1 MRYSAAL
8 YEKAAATIKGRKEN
22 AEAVAKRH
30 HDEIIKK
37 HPELSAIESSMAQ
50 AGLEVI
56 RAMGAGTVT
65 PELIGS
71 LSKHNLAAQN
81 ERAALLKAA
90 GYPED
95 YLKAHYTC
103 KKCEDSGIYNG
114 KLCECHLK
122 LLRQLSYDELS
133 RTSPLIISSFDSFDL
148 SYYPSRTDSETGISP
163 RKRMGEILNFCKEY
177 AKTFDLGSQ
186 SIFMNGATGLGKTHL
201 SLAIAGEAVE
211 KGFGVIYGTAQ
222 NLLGKLEREHFGRQ
236 NDGEANI
243 EELLLGCDL
252 LILDDLGT
260 EFNTSFTVA
269 SVYNIINTRLLAGLP
284 TIINTNLTWEE
295 FEAKY
300 ERRVTSRISTY
311 VCMQFCGT
319 DIRML
324 KK

>member
-1 MRYSAAL
+1 MRYSSAL
-8 YEKAAATIKGRKEN
+8 YEKAASTIKSRKEN
-22 AEAVAKRH
+22 AEAVARRH
-30 HDEIIKK
+30 RDEVLKK
-37 HPELSAIESSMAQ
+37 YPELSDIENEMAQ
-50 AGLEVI
+50 AGLDVI
-56 RAMGAGTVT
+56 RAMGSGTLT
-65 PELIGS
+65 PELVNG
-71 LSKHNLAAQN
+71 LAKHNLDAQKARG
-81 ERAALLKAA
+81 ELLAAA

-95 YLKAHYTC
+95 YLKPSYVC

-133 RTSPLIISSFDSFDL
+133 STSPLMLSSFDGFDL
-148 SYYPSRTDSETGISP
+148 SYYPARTDSKTGISP
-163 RKRMGEILNFCKEY
+163 RKRMSEILGFCKEY
-177 AKTFDLGSQ
+177 AATFDLGSQ

-201 SLAIAGEAVE
+201 SLAIAGEVVE

-236 NDGEANI
+236 NEGESNI
-243 EELLLGCDL
+243 EQMLLECDL
-252 LILDDLGT
+252 LIIDDLGT

-284 TIINTNLTWEE
+284 TIINTNLSWKE
-295 FEAKY
+295 FEDKY
-300 ERRVTSRISTY
+300 EKRVTSRIYTFVSL
-311 VCMQFCGT
+311 QFCGT